1 MINILKPDFVFEDDR
16 GAINQLIHK
25 GYNQVN
31 VVYSNAGAAR
41 GGHYHKLNKEAFFI
55 VSGSVRVS
63 ASRDGDSIEMIFNKG
78 DMFEIEPG
86 TAHDF
91 CFLTDTVLV
100 GMYDKGVE
108 LENGEKD
115 IIKV

>member
-1 MINILKPDFVFEDDR
+1 MIKILKPDFVFEDER
-16 GAINQLIHK
+16 GAINQLVHK
-25 GYNQVN
+25 GYRQIN
-31 VVYSNAGAAR
+31 VVYSKAGAAR
-41 GGHYHKLNKEAFFI
+41 GGHYHKLNKEAFF
-55 VSGSVRVS
+55 VVEGSVRVTASCGGES
-63 ASRDGDSIEMIFNKG
+63 AEITFGKG

-91 CFLTDTVLV
+91 RFLTDTVLV
-100 GMYDKGVE
+100 GMYDIGVE